1 MSASMPAFQLS
12 LCFSLQSQFYCSI
25 SFEFQVVV
33 CVAEASAR
41 ANAILIENAS
51 FGRQR
56 ESKTVESKR

>member
-41 ANAILIENAS
+41 ERDS
-51 FGRQR
+51 DR
-56 ESKTVESKR
+56 KRFIRTSTRIKDG